1 MAVQYEIKS
10 QLAKLLATEDLIV
23 EHKHVETAQ
32 FNVQTRV
39 LILPLWEKASNS
51 VYDMLVAH
59 EVGHAL
65 FTPNEDYREKVKI
78 PFDFINVCEDARIE
92 KLMKRKYAGLP
103 KTFYYG
109 YSDLHD
115 EDFFNVL
122 DVDFDK
128 FNLADKANLYFKI
141 GNFIDVTFTPKEQ
154 EIVDE
159 IANTETFDEV
169 LAVSEKLYN
178 YCKENME
185 EQKKQVQDLD
195 LHKVP
200 QVGQP
205 ESPEL
210 SDNVDDSS
218 QEEVEK
224 KVEQTPTE
232 PQNDFGSD
240 ESGDMVTL
248 EEEQTDSP
256 YDPNSAE
263 PQVATA
269 EELERGLKDLIA
281 SHDGRENI
289 YVELPDVKLDKVI
302 ESNKEVHEVIE
313 NHFIQEWNR
322 IKLDREKN
330 GYSCVSNPFEEIDS
344 EFIDFKKS
352 ARKEVNYLVKEFEC
366 KKAASAYAR
375 AAIART
381 GVLNT
386 SKLHTYKFNE
396 DLFKKVTI
404 LPDGK
409 NHGLI
414 FILDWSGSMQYILQD
429 TLKQL
434 YNLIWF
440 CRKVNIPFDV
450 YAFSNEYKRQDGWG
464 YSHNYD
470 DVAYEKKENIVAI
483 DSCFSLMNF
492 FTSDAKGKDLDKQ
505 MLNIWRVASLF
516 RTWGHISYPRRL
528 ALSGTP
534 LNESLICLRQILPEF
549 QKKHNLEKV
558 QCIVLTDGEA
568 AHLAHHVKVERSWED
583 EPYIGSRNILP
594 EATFI
599 RDRKLGSNY
608 KIGYKFTDFT
618 DSILQNLQDL
628 FPTVNFIGIRVI
640 SPRGALSFARHF
652 TTDETKL
659 NVIEKDWKKSKCY
672 NIQDSSYDAYFVLSS
687 ANLNDNAEFEVK
699 EDATK
704 SQIKSA
710 FVRSLKTKK
719 LNKKVLGEFISLV
732 V

>member
-92 KLMKRKYAGLP
+92 KLMKRKYQGLP

-115 EDFFNVL
+115 DDFFNVV
-122 DVDFDK
+122 DVDFEK
-128 FNLADKANLYFKI
+128 FNLADKANLHFKI
-141 GNFIDVTFTPKEQ
+141 GNFIDITFTSKEK
-154 EIVDE
+154 EIIDE

-169 LAVSEKLYN
+169 LVVSEKLYN

-185 EQKKQVQDLD
+185 DQKKQVQDLD
-195 LHKVP
+195 LHMTP
-200 QVGQP
+200 QTGQP
-205 ESPEL
+205 ESPES
-210 SDNVDDSS
+210 SDSNDDGEL
-218 QEEVEK
+218 EEVDQQVTQSE
-224 KVEQTPTE
+224 TE

-240 ESGDMVTL
+240 EGGDMVTP
-248 EEEQTDSP
+248 EDEQSDSP
-256 YDPNSAE
+256 YDPDSSE

-269 EELERGLKDLIA
+269 EELEKSLKDLIA

-289 YVELPDVKLDKVI
+289 YVELPDVKLDKII
-302 ESNKEVHEVIE
+302 ESNSEVHDVIE
-313 NHFIQEWNR
+313 KHFAWEWSR
-322 IKLDREKN
+322 IKADREKN
-330 GYSCVSNPFEEIDS
+330 GYSCVANPFEEIDS
-344 EFIDFKKS
+344 EFNNFKKN

-375 AAIART
+375 AAVART

-409 NHGLI
+409 NHGLV

-450 YAFSNEYKRQDGWG
+450 YAFSNEFKRDEGWG

-470 DVAYEKKENIVAI
+470 TVAYEKRENVMAI
-483 DSCFSLMNF
+483 DSCFSLMHF
-492 FTSDAKGKDLDKQ
+492 FSSDVKGKDLEHQ

-516 RTWGHISYPRRL
+516 RVWGHVTYPRRL

-534 LNESLICLRQILPEF
+534 LNESLITLRQILPEF

-568 AHLAHHVKVERSWED
+568 GHLSYHVEVKRSWED
-583 EPYIGSRNILP
+583 EPYMGTRGIVP

-599 RDRKLGSNY
+599 RDRKLGCNY
-608 KIGYKFTDFT
+608 KIGYRYTDFT
-618 DSILQNLQDL
+618 DTILQNLQDL

-640 SPRGALSFARHF
+640 VPRAALSFARHF

-659 NVIEKDWKKSKCY
+659 NVIEKDWKKTKSF
-672 NIQDSSYDAYFVLSS
+672 NIVDSAYDAYFVMSS
-687 ANLNDNAEFEVK
+687 VNLNDNSDFQVK